1 MSVKKIPEVKP
12 PYPFEAYSH
21 VVSPLPPEVGG
32 GFVFTMPDLPS
43 LLADGETADEAVADG
58 RAAFSAVISALMD
71 MGRDVPA
78 PTLSARDFTPISA
91 SGKFVAHVPRSI
103 HSQLVARAR
112 TEGVSLNTLVLAY
125 IAEGLGRRE
134 RQRT

>member
-1 MSVKKIPEVKP
+1 MSVKSIPKAKP

-21 VVSPLPPEVGG
+21 VVSPLSPEDGG

-43 LLADGETADEAVADG
+43 LLADGETVDEAVIDG
-58 RAAFSAVISALMD
+58 RAAFDAVISALVD
-71 MGRDVPA
+71 MGREVPA
-78 PTLSARDFTPISA
+78 PVLSARDFAPVSA
-91 SGKFVAHVPRSI
+91 SGKFVARVPRSI

-134 RQRT
+134 RQRA